1 MWKSA
6 LAGLIIAVLAI
17 AGFVGIGCATFF
29 GTAVCA
35 IDRTKPT
42 APTVQSPERHK
53 LYMRA
58 GAPEPYR
65 DIQNPQEASIANVVE
80 GARLYDLRCAVCH
93 GMMGVGDG
101 DAGARLDVQPA
112 DLGRSLGQPL
122 YKDDFFYWSI
132 SEGGAEFKTDMP
144 PFKNDLTD
152 REIWRILTFMRA
164 TFSEQRKPSGPL
176 PHALPSA
183 PDTD

>member
-6 LAGLIIAVLAI
+6 LTGLIFAAFAI
-17 AGFVGIGCATFF
+17 ATFVGAGCATFF
-29 GTAVCA
+29 GAAVCS
-35 IDRTKPT
+35 IDRSKPS

-53 LYMRA
+53 LYMRD
-58 GAPEPYR
+58 GAPEPYG
-65 DIQNPQEASIANVVE
+65 DKKNPLEASIANVVE

-101 DAGARLDVQPA
+101 DAGAALDVRPA
-112 DLGRSLGQPL
+112 DLARSLGQPL

-132 SEGGAEFKTDMP
+132 SEGGGEFKTDMP
-144 PFKNDLTD
+144 PFKNDLTG

-164 TFSEQRKPSGPL
+164 AFSERPTPSETRPNGQP
-176 PHALPSA
+176 
-183 PDTD
+183 

>member
-1 MWKSA
+1 MGMWKSA
-6 LAGLIIAVLAI
+6 LMGLIVAALAI
-17 AGFVGIGCATFF
+17 AAFVGAGCSTFF
-29 GTAVCA
+29 GAAICS
-35 IDRTKPT
+35 IDRSKPS

-58 GAPEPYR
+58 GAPEPYG
-65 DIQNPQEASIANVVE
+65 DKQNPLEASIANVVE

-101 DAGARLDVQPA
+101 DAGTTLDVQPA

-132 SEGGAEFKTDMP
+132 SEGGGAFKTDMP

-152 REIWRILTFMRA
+152 REIWRILTFMRTA
-164 TFSEQRKPSGPL
+164 FSERPTQPETHPN
-176 PHALPSA
+176 A
-183 PDTD
+183 PP